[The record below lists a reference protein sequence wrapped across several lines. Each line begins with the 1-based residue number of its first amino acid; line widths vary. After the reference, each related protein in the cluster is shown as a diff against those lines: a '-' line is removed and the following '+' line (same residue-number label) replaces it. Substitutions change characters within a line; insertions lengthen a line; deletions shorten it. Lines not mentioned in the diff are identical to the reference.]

1 MGLDLVEFLPYP
13 NPISMLNGDLQL
25 RFGGIVCIFLVSIL
39 SACSP
44 TKQARSVETSGFLG
58 TLYPLMH
65 KGDEGE
71 ALLIYKNPKVANI
84 PRGTY
89 KKMILDHAEVWS
101 EPTTDPVRQ
110 AQAQKIANLLY
121 TLTYENLSKD
131 YEMVSDPGPGT
142 LHVQAAITRA
152 DPAYVVLRAVSTIPA
167 PMNALAV
174 ASMLKNMGTGKPLFV
189 GDASLEMKLS
199 DSQTGEVLG
208 AAADRRVGNKRL
220 DADSFDSWDD
230 VHKALE
236 YWAQKSRY
244 RLCKERQ
251 GQDCTP
257 PKD

>member
-1 MGLDLVEFLPYP
+1 
-13 NPISMLNGDLQL
+13 MLKANLHFPFA
-25 RFGGIVCIFLVSIL
+25 RIIGIILLIVL

-71 ALLIYKNPKVANI
+71 ALLIYKDPKVAAI

-89 KKMILDHAEVWS
+89 KKMILDHAEIWS
-101 EPTTDPVRQ
+101 EPTTDPARQ
-110 AQAQKIANLLY
+110 AQAQKVADLFY
-121 TLTYENLSKD
+121 TLTYQSLSKD
-131 YEMVSDPGPGT
+131 YEMVSAPSPGT
-142 LHVQAAITRA
+142 LHVQIAITRA
-152 DPAYVVLRAVSTIPA
+152 DPAYVVLRAVSTVPA
-167 PMNALAV
+167 PMNAFAV
-174 ASMLKNMGTGKPLFV
+174 ASMLKNLGTGKPLFV
-189 GDASLEMKLS
+189 GDASIEAKIS
-199 DSQTGEVLG
+199 DSESGEVLG
-208 AAADRRVGNKRL
+208 ATADRRVGNKRL

-236 YWAQKSRY
+236 YWAEKGRY

-251 GQDCTP
+251 AQDCVP